1 MSKTPV
7 LAKSALILVAALS
20 LSGVAQAGLPGN
32 TGTLA
37 RLPGNTGTLARLP
50 GNTGTL
56 AGLPGNTGT
65 LGKPRSD
72 GLPGNTGVI

>member
-37 RLPGNTGTLARLP
+37 RLPGNTGTLA
-50 GNTGTL
+50 
-56 AGLPGNTGT
+56 GLPGNTGT

>member
-7 LAKSALILVAALS
+7 LAKSALILVAAFG
-20 LSGVAQAGLPGN
+20 LSGVAQAGLS
-32 TGTLA
+32 
-37 RLPGNTGTLARLP
+37 GNTGTLARLP